1 MFPNRPLSRTTILA
15 HAVDNRLTA
24 EVRILLRRESRAE
37 RVAFWRKKVAALM
50 LQEH

>member
-24 EVRILLRRESRAE
+24 EVRILLRRESRVLEEESSRAYVT
-37 RVAFWRKKVAALM
+37 RALM
-50 LQEH
+50 